1 MDRRE
6 LYTLT
11 GSIIRVTDPE
21 SPHVHLFSV
30 ESAANDKAMIRPC
43 NGAAKV
49 FARTRPEG
57 QQLAV
62 TAGTSDGVLHGTITV
77 ERYLI
82 SSRMLMIDNPPLEFE
97 QRRESFRVSVV
108 LPITL
113 GLPRGDELVLI
124 DATTV
129 DVSQGGFAVT
139 FAETTNDTPVG
150 APGGDCVPST
160 GELLPAVLQ
169 APAETVV
176 SVVEVLGPHPDRRAT
191 LRMRFHQISPL
202 DQTLLAADLRR
213 IEVAKVRTHRA
224 R

>member
-11 GSIIRVTDPE
+11 GYIIRITDPATGR
-21 SPHVHLFSV
+21 VHLFSV

-43 NGAAKV
+43 NSEAKA
-49 FARTRPEG
+49 FATSRAEG
-57 QQLAV
+57 EQLAV
-62 TAGTSDGVLHGTITV
+62 NAGTSDGVLHGTITV

-97 QRRESFRVSVV
+97 QRRESFRVVV
-108 LPITL
+108 ALPITL
-113 GLPRGDELVLI
+113 GIPRGDELVMVN
-124 DATTV
+124 ATTL

-139 FAETTNDTPVG
+139 FADDTMPSM
-150 APGGDCVPST
+150 GD
-160 GELLPAVLQ
+160 LLPAVLQ
-169 APAETVV
+169 APGETVV
-176 SVVEVLGPHPDRRAT
+176 AVVEMLGQHPDRKATMRA
-191 LRMRFHQISPL
+191 RFHQIAPL

-213 IEVAKVRTHRA
+213 VEVTKVRTSRV

>member
-1 MDRRE
+1 
-6 LYTLT
+6 
-11 GSIIRVTDPE
+11 
-21 SPHVHLFSV
+21 
-30 ESAANDKAMIRPC
+30 MIRPC

-124 DATTV
+124 VRDRGPGVAEDQLAHLAEPFFRTDSARQRAT
-129 DVSQGGFAVT
+129 GGVGLGLYLCRLVAQAHGGSLGIRN
-139 FAETTNDTPVG
+139 AE
-150 APGGDCVPST
+150 PG
-160 GELLPAVLQ
+160 LA
-169 APAETVV
+169 V
-176 SVVEVLGPHPDRRAT
+176 SVNLPLRAGP
-191 LRMRFHQISPL
+191 M
-202 DQTLLAADLRR
+202 
-213 IEVAKVRTHRA
+213 V
-224 R
+224 

>member
-1 MDRRE
+1 VDRRE

-11 GSIIRVTDPE
+11 GSIIRITDPE
-21 SPHVHLFSV
+21 SHRVHLFSV

-43 NGAAKV
+43 NSEAKA
-49 FARTRPEG
+49 FATSRREG
-57 QQLAV
+57 EQLAV
-62 TAGTSDGVLHGTITV
+62 NAGTSDGVLHGVITV
-77 ERYLI
+77 ERYLV

-97 QRRESFRVSVV
+97 QRRESFRVVV
-108 LPITL
+108 ALPITV
-113 GLPRGDELVLI
+113 GLPRGDELVMVN
-124 DATTV
+124 ATTL

-139 FAETTNDTPVG
+139 FADAQQLP
-150 APGGDCVPST
+150 AT

-176 SVVEVLGPHPDRRAT
+176 AVVEMLGMHPDRKATMRA
-191 LRMRFHQISPL
+191 RFHQIAPL

-213 IEVAKVRTHRA
+213 IEVTKVRTQRV

>member
-1 MDRRE
+1 VDRRE

-11 GSIIRVTDPE
+11 GSIIRITDPE
-21 SPHVHLFSV
+21 SHRVHLFSV

-43 NGAAKV
+43 NSEAKA
-49 FARTRPEG
+49 FATSRPEG

-62 TAGTSDGVLHGTITV
+62 TAGTSDGVLHGTVTV
-77 ERYLI
+77 ERYLV

-97 QRRESFRVSVV
+97 QRRESFRVVV
-108 LPITL
+108 ALPITL
-113 GLPRGDELVLI
+113 GLPRGDELVMVNAL
-124 DATTV
+124 TL

-139 FAETTNDTPVG
+139 FPDADLP
-150 APGGDCVPST
+150 AT

-176 SVVEVLGPHPDRRAT
+176 AVVEMLGMHPDRKATMRA
-191 LRMRFHQISPL
+191 RFHQIAPL

-213 IEVAKVRTHRA
+213 VEVTKVRTQRV